1 MAASAPRF
9 PSDIQMTVFL
19 NIRPEPTFKT
29 SNRIAMINIQKNVP
43 LKRSAQPIADPTQ
56 RIASLKELM
65 LLEEER
71 ISVESN
77 LASLDSRISVL
88 HGTLLNHSASRPYR
102 ARLRDRGNAPAG
114 YDRRRMGRGELRSRI
129 LELLQTA
136 GNRGVRVQEVASVL
150 TMKSVN
156 IHSWFHTAQRR
167 FPQIQKIGPSRYRLN
182 GPVSGLEGPS
192 ADEPS
197 NHLAEGV
204 SGSQSQPQRRG
215 EVTRRILQALK
226 EAGPDGIT
234 VTDLALKTGSQYRN
248 IHVWLSSTGKRDARI
263 VRAARGVYKFVESA
277 SGSSQDAPL
286 TN

>member
-1 MAASAPRF
+1 
-9 PSDIQMTVFL
+9 MTNV
-19 NIRPEPTFKT
+19 
-29 SNRIAMINIQKNVP
+29 QKSLP
-43 LKRSAQPIADPTQ
+43 LKRSAQLAADPTQ

-71 ISVESN
+71 ISVERN

-88 HGTLLNHSASRPYR
+88 HGTLLNHSGNRPFR
-102 ARLRDRGNAPAG
+102 ARLKERGDASST
-114 YDRRRMGRGELRSRI
+114 YERRRMGRGELRSRI

-182 GPVSGLEGPS
+182 GPLEALEGLPP
-192 ADEPS
+192 DEAS
-197 NHLAEGV
+197 NGLANGV
-204 SGSQSQPQRRG
+204 SGFQSQPQRRG
-215 EVTRRILQALK
+215 EVTRRILQALR

-263 VRAARGVYKFVESA
+263 VRAARGIYKFVETA
-277 SGSSQDAPL
+277 GASSQGRHSS
-286 TN
+286 N